1 MKKIILPAATLLL
14 FSLMSFTKKSIH
26 SDVYKVDRSISS
38 LEWYAEKVT
47 GKHNGTIKISSGEIS
62 DTHGSYTGTFEIDM
76 SSIEDKDLESA
87 EYKAKLENHLKSPDF
102 FDAAKYP
109 TSKFVLTSVSPLP
122 APKDGLT
129 HAVKGLLT
137 IKDKTNEITFDAA
150 IKMEGDKIFATGSAV
165 VDRSKFDIKY
175 GSKTFFADIGDKM
188 IYDDFTL
195 KFNVVA
201 IKQAATH

>member
-1 MKKIILPAATLLL
+1 
-14 FSLMSFTKKSIH
+14 MSFTKKTIH

-38 LEWYAEKVT
+38 LEWYAEKVS
-47 GKHNGTIKISSGEIS
+47 GKHNGTIKISNGEIS
-62 DTHGSYTGTFEIDM
+62 DTHGNYTGNFEIDM
-76 SSIEDKDLESA
+76 STIEDKDLENPA
-87 EYKAKLENHLKSPDF
+87 YKSKLENHLKSPDF
-102 FDAAKYP
+102 FDAAKFP
-109 TSKFVLTSVSPLP
+109 TSKFVLTSVSLLP

-129 HAVKGLLT
+129 HSVKGLLT